1 MQEGNTSTMKVSKI
15 PAALVAL
22 LLATF
27 GVMTTISLA
36 QADGSPLTDAICV
49 PADAYTQTI
58 EHAAVTSTVH
68 HDAVYTTV
76 HHDAVL
82 SDPARYVWN
91 GVDTPVWPSD
101 QWQKTGTKYDGSAV
115 NAIIQVDNPGN
126 GNADYV
132 YWEQHVVT
140 AAYDEQVLVTAAYDE
155 TVIVTAAYTETIQHD
170 AVVCPE
176 PIPAPAPEKKVF
188 VCKYVG
194 TPGVDERLQTGD
206 NPISVSVNAI
216 EHNQWDGIVPGWF
229 SDAQD
234 RSYVLSYDIGQVEPD
249 VSACPTPEAPVTPIP
264 EAAVTPTVTPAV
276 TPTSPATKSEVL
288 AAEPNVTPTPTGQV
302 AAVPAGAVSAGDGST
317 AALAST
323 GANPLPWSLAALL
336 LIASGSLLLPKVRRV
351 VFRH

>member
-1 MQEGNTSTMKVSKI
+1 MKVSKI
-15 PAALVAL
+15 PAALTAL
-22 LLATF
+22 LLATV

-36 QADGSPLTDAICV
+36 QADGSPLTDATCV
-49 PADAYTQTI
+49 PAVAYT
-58 EHAAVTSTVH
+58 V
-68 HDAVYTTV
+68 
-76 HHDAVL
+76 
-82 SDPARYVWN
+82 
-91 GVDTPVWPSD
+91 VDTPAWTEIIPATPDSWTNEAWHNYTGNFDGVGAPLLTDPNWGAPSAEPNGQHAFKD
-101 QWQKTGTKYDGSAV
+101 HTPNVPYQTNDT
-115 NAIIQVDNPGN
+115 GN
-126 GNADYV
+126 GNWFLWTADFV
-132 YWEQHVVT
+132 TGTQEKTIVHPAVTHVVP
-140 AAYDEQVLVTAAYDE
+140 
-155 TVIVTAAYTETIQHD
+155 

-234 RSYVLSYDIGQVEPD
+234 RSYVLSYDTGQVKPG
-249 VSACPTPEAPVTPIP
+249 VSECLTLIPTPEQTVTPTPEA
-264 EAAVTPTVTPAV
+264 AV

-288 AAEPNVTPTPTGQV
+288 AAEPNVTPTPTRQV
-302 AAVPAGAVSAGDGST
+302 AAVPAGALSTGDGST